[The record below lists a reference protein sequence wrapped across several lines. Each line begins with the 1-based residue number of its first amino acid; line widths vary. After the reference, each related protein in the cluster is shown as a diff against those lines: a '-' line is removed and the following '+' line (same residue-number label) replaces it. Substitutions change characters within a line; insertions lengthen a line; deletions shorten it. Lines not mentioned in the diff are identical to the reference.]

1 MDVLQL
7 AHREP
12 GNPPELVSAG
22 DGVRIE
28 GPEEGLRRLNALLAP
43 APTFFEVGSKTYISL
58 APVLRCR
65 WRGQDS
71 KGPWIVRFSMDDIGG
86 FRYHNFSKHVSVFSR
101 PTSSPGDQWELLD
114 RVGNVDEGS
123 DDEEETVSVVVPHF
137 SDLIAAIGNATAS
150 ETSKGYIIK
159 PRKLRLLKVPHFGA
173 W

>member
-12 GNPPELVSAG
+12 GSPPKLVSAG

-28 GPEEGLRRLNALLAP
+28 GPEDGLRRLNALLVP
-43 APTFFEVGSKTYISL
+43 APTFFEVGSKTYVSL

-71 KGPWIVRFSMDDIGG
+71 KGPWVVRFSMADIGG
-86 FRYHNFSKHVSVFSR
+86 FKYNNFSKHVSVFSR
-101 PTSSPGDQWELLD
+101 RTSSPGDQWELLD
-114 RVGNVDEGS
+114 RVDDVDEGS
-123 DDEEETVSVVVPHF
+123 DEEEETVSVVVPHF
-137 SDLIAAIGNATAS
+137 SDLIAAIDNATAS

-159 PRKLRLLKVPHFGA
+159 PRKHRLIKVMHCST